1 MGGVCGSGIMKIKEK
16 TRKLKKFKDCFFV
29 STILSAGDML
39 RMLE

>member
-1 MGGVCGSGIMKIKEK
+1 MGGVCGSGIMKITEK

-29 STILSAGDML
+29 CTILSGGDML